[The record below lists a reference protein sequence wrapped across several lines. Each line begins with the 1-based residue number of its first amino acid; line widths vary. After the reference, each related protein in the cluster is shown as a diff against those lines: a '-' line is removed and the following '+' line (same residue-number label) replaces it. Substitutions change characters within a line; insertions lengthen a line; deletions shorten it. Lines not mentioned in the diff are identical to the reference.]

1 MANSAGLR
9 IRPGTARDIQVIWTL
24 IRGLAAYERRRH
36 AVKATARRLRR
47 DGFGRRPYFKTL
59 ICLRD
64 REPVGFALYFF
75 AYSTF
80 LGRPILYLEDLF
92 VVPRDRGRGAGK
104 ALLAAL
110 AAVAV
115 RAGCGRMAWSVL
127 RWNAPAIAF
136 YRRLG
141 AGSRDAWTL
150 MSLSGPALRRLARGH
165 VADGGATRRARRRTS
180 T

>member
-1 MANSAGLR
+1 MANSTPLR
-9 IRPGTARDIQVIWTL
+9 IRPGTVRDIQVIWTL

-36 AVKATARRLRR
+36 AVKATVRQLRR

-59 ICLRD
+59 VCLRG

-80 LGRPILYLEDLF
+80 LGRPVLYLEDLF
-92 VVPRDRGRGAGK
+92 VVPRHRGRGAGK

-110 AAVAV
+110 AGVAV
-115 RAGCGRMAWSVL
+115 RTGCGRMAWSVL

-141 AGSRDAWTL
+141 ASPRDAWTL
-150 MSLSGPALRRLARGH
+150 MSLTGVALRRLARGQ
-165 VADGGATRRARRRTS
+165 VAGAGATRRTPRRPGA
-180 T
+180 

>member
-1 MANSAGLR
+1 MGNSAPLR
-9 IRPGTARDIQVIWTL
+9 IRPGTVRDIEVIWTL

-36 AVKATARRLRR
+36 AVKATADRLRR

-59 ICLRD
+59 LCLRD

-80 LGRPILYLEDLF
+80 LGRPVLYLEDLF
-92 VVPRDRGRGAGK
+92 VVPRHRGRGAGK

-110 AAVAV
+110 ARVAV
-115 RAGCGRMAWSVL
+115 RAGCGRMTWSVL

-141 AGSRDAWTL
+141 ASPYDAWTL
-150 MSLSGPALRRLARGH
+150 MSLTGAGLRRLARGQ
-165 VADGGATRRARRRTS
+165 VSGAGATRRAPGRTGA
-180 T
+180 